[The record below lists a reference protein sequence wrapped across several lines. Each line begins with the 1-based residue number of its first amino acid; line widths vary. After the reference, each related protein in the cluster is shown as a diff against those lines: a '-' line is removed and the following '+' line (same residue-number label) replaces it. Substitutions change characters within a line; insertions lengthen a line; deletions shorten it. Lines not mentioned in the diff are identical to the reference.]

1 MTDLELQWL
10 QRLALALEHILKNLQ
25 AIRLQ
30 LMADHVPSY
39 QYDLSAFPRFDW
51 ESIGAVVLERDK
63 CGATVVSWGG
73 HDYLRRSPQNKFGE
87 AKEFSRCTGKDE
99 NGENAEERLITFKR
113 RDARLVEPLP
123 DRVSK
128 HLAVGA

>member
-73 HDYLRRSPQNKFGE
+73 HDYIRRSPQNKFGE
-87 AKEFSRCTGKDE
+87 AIWFSRCTGKDE
-99 NGENAEERLITFKR
+99 NGENAYQRLITFKR
-113 RDARLVEPLP
+113 RDRSQVEPLP
-123 DRVSK
+123 ERVQQRI
-128 HLAVGA
+128 